1 MWYTS
6 HVPIYFLTIHQ
17 MIKGIEYTKA
27 MDQKIVR
34 YKKENLLTIKELTA
48 KADLTESTLYK
59 FRNRGK
65 ISIQSLKKIKD
76 NLWLDL
82 LPKK

>member
-1 MWYTS
+1 
-6 HVPIYFLTIHQ
+6 
-17 MIKGIEYTKA
+17 MIKGIAYTEE
-27 MDQKIVR
+27 MDKKIVR

-48 KADLTESTLYK
+48 KAELTESTLYK

-76 NLWLDL
+76 NLGIDL
-82 LPKK
+82 LAKK

>member
-1 MWYTS
+1 
-6 HVPIYFLTIHQ
+6 

-27 MDQKIVR
+27 MDQKIV
-34 YKKENLLTIKELTA
+34 KFQKENLLTTKELTQ

-82 LPKK
+82 LSKNSF

>member
-1 MWYTS
+1 
-6 HVPIYFLTIHQ
+6 

-27 MDQKIVR
+27 MDQKIV
-34 YKKENLLTIKELTA
+34 KFQKENLLTTKELTQ

-76 NLWLDL
+76 NL
-82 LPKK
+82 

>member
-1 MWYTS
+1 
-6 HVPIYFLTIHQ
+6 

-27 MDQKIVR
+27 MDKKISI
-34 YKKENLLTIKELTA
+34 YQQENLLTIKELIQ
-48 KADLTESTLYK
+48 KAGFKSESTLYK
-59 FRNRGK
+59 FRKRWK

-82 LPKK
+82 ISKK